1 MKPASAGT
9 PYYVPPEP
17 KRLPSFV
24 LAVVVHAVLLSF
36 LWFGISWQSNEP
48 VAVEAE
54 VWDMSVQTAAAPPLP
69 VEAPPPEPEPEPQPV
84 QRAEPPPPV
93 ERPAPTPPDIAL
105 EREKERKAEQL
116 KKELAE
122 KRERE
127 REIAEQKKK
136 EELDKKKKEEAER
149 KELAKKEADE
159 KKKKELADKKKSA
172 ELAKAEKARLDKI
185 RQEDLKRM
193 AGAMGSGGSAEKSTA
208 PKIDSGYVAAIT
220 AKIKSNTTY
229 AGGTDVPGNPK
240 AVFKV
245 DQLPT
250 GEIMSIRLSKSS
262 GVPEFDRAVENGIR
276 KASPLPKKKD
286 GTVERNL
293 EVNFSMKDLD

>member
-17 KRLPSFV
+17 KRLPSFL
-24 LAVVVHAVLLSF
+24 LAVFVHAILLFF

-69 VEAPPPEPEPEPQPV
+69 AEPPPPEPEPEPQPV

-105 EREKERKAEQL
+105 EREKERKAEEL
-116 KKELAE
+116 KKKEL
-122 KRERE
+122 
-127 REIAEQKKK
+127 AEQKKK
-136 EELDKKKKEEAER
+136 EDERKKELAEQKKKEDDLK
-149 KELAKKEADE
+149 KELAKKEAEE
-159 KKKKELADKKKSA
+159 KKKKEDAKKLADAKKA
-172 ELAKAEKARLDKI
+172 AADKAEKARLDKL

-193 AGAMGSGGSAEKSTA
+193 AGAMGSSGSAEKSTA

-229 AGGTDVPGNPK
+229 AGSTDTPGNPK

-250 GEIMSIRLSKSS
+250 GEIMSVRLAKSS